1 MENKFTW
8 QEKILRLKKI
18 EFSVWIINTVCLK
31 VKNKNKAA
39 LENIFFLLDSSPLAL
54 LSLFIIL
61 LNIISSFTF
70 FILYCSKSEKLYI
83 QELKWGTLAVWPDP
97 PAPVL
102 QFASVNPITRTR
114 SHKSHCPPS
123 PGSGSVND
131 SMISSSM
138 GEIRANAD
146 SIYCNSIENFY
157 FSL

>member
-39 LENIFFLLDSSPLAL
+39 LENFFFLLASSPLAL

-83 QELKWGTLAVWPDP
+83 QELRKKISLQTRGGAHWLCDLILRPRCSSLRVLTPSSGHRVTSLTVLLH
-97 PAPVL
+97 PAPAL
-102 QFASVNPITRTR
+102 
-114 SHKSHCPPS
+114 
-123 PGSGSVND
+123 
-131 SMISSSM
+131 SMTQ
-138 GEIRANAD
+138 
-146 SIYCNSIENFY
+146 
-157 FSL
+157 

>member
-18 EFSVWIINTVCLK
+18 EFSVWIINTVWLK

-70 FILYCSKSEKLYI
+70 FILFCSKSEKLYI
-83 QELKWGTLAVWPDP
+83 QELRKINSIANARWGTLAV
-97 PAPVL
+97 
-102 QFASVNPITRTR
+102 
-114 SHKSHCPPS
+114 
-123 PGSGSVND
+123 
-131 SMISSSM
+131 
-138 GEIRANAD
+138 
-146 SIYCNSIENFY
+146 
-157 FSL
+157 